1 MSVEV
6 LQAADFFVI
15 RAPRSSLSQLR
26 KIPTEP
32 TALVDFLASW
42 LATPAVQEALYLASP
57 SLMERLPNWQ
67 QQPNSKAAIKIT
79 NSLLK
84 YFVRFSSRATPFGL
98 FAGVALG
105 QVANETHLQCNTM
118 LRDKRHTRFDIAYL
132 AAIRAQFSEPNEA
145 EKWPLLCY
153 QANPTLQ
160 QQADG
165 LHYIEP
171 YFSDT
176 EQKYRLSTLVLD
188 EYLLA
193 MLQLT
198 KKGGNFASLQ
208 DGFQQLYPT
217 ANAASIQDY
226 IKQLLAAG
234 VLQVKLPLALTS
246 GSPDQTFI
254 TALQSMGATDSADI
268 LQRALTQLNSMD
280 KQPVNS
286 LKRYQEIYRGL
297 QTLPYPVSEN
307 RLLQTDILRSF
318 SQCQLAQA
326 EVSALMPALLALLAM
341 RKPYKT
347 PLNDFS
353 QKFEARFSSQYVPLL
368 TLLDDEVGISFSS
381 DIGYHT
387 SLLAG
392 LNITNRSPSSQ
403 DIIEPLQQTI
413 IAALSHVSPSETVL
427 QLTSDSLL
435 SKHESATL
443 MAKLPASFAINLSA
457 YQQEDG
463 RVVYYYH
470 GCYGPSAANLLGRF
484 CHLSTDML
492 QQVKQHLSQEE
503 AHSPE
508 VIFAEVLH
516 MPEGRPGNVIARPTL
531 RAYEIVFL
539 ADSHLANEWQIPISD
554 LLVYQENNVLCL
566 WSQRLQKRIIPRLSS
581 AHNFSDR
588 SLGIYRFLCSLQH
601 QNLQMPHFSLPDS
614 LYKAKRVPRIMLDN
628 LVLQEAHCNIP
639 VAQLKR
645 LWQEGQFV
653 ESHWLQLQQEYGLE
667 RYMSYAIADHVLLI
681 DLQNNMMFQML
692 LAEVNHKSHI
702 RLNEVLA
709 MKYQPLLQGP
719 DGPYQHEIIVPL
731 SNSAAIPYLAPLIA
745 PLTSSTNDNCRQF
758 APGSEWLSVKLYAG
772 QSSVEQLLLKQL
784 APWLT
789 QMQQDGVLK
798 HWFFIRYGDPDWHLR
813 LRCFGEPERLHGEL
827 LPALNR
833 LLAPSLASAG
843 LHRIELFTYMQ
854 ETERYGGEHMMPL
867 AEHFFCLDSQFV
879 LQAILFS
886 QQDDSLRWRL
896 AILAIDL
903 ILTQFDYLPAEKFK
917 LIDNLRT
924 GFAQEFK
931 EGLELRQQMGDKYR
945 YYQSQLQQDRQLLDW
960 HNQAIEPFKQ
970 QIQQSLQQFS
980 SSITPCCQAMLA
992 LFESQQAKGSRDSLL
1007 GSLLHM
1013 FTNRLFKAYG
1023 REQEFVVYDMLRRI
1037 YLSQRAQPVRGLS
1050 Q

>member
-1 MSVEV
+1 MSIGA
-6 LQAADFFVI
+6 LNIADFFVI

-32 TALVDFLASW
+32 AALVDFLASW
-42 LATPAVQEALYLASP
+42 VANPAVQEALYLASP
-57 SLMERLPNWQ
+57 SLIERLPNWQ
-67 QQPNSKAAIKIT
+67 HQPNSKAAIKIT

-84 YFVRFSSRATPFGL
+84 YFIRFSSRATPFGL
-98 FAGVALG
+98 FAGVTLG

-132 AAIRAQFSEPNEA
+132 TAIRAQFSEPNQA

-153 QANPTLQ
+153 QVNPTLK

-176 EQKYRLSTLVLD
+176 EQKYRLSSLLLD

-193 MLQLT
+193 MLQLA
-198 KKGGNFASLQ
+198 KKEGTFASLQ

-217 ANAASIQDY
+217 ADAASIQDY

-246 GSPDQTFI
+246 GSPEQTFI
-254 TALQSMGATDSADI
+254 KALQSVGATGSADI
-268 LQRALTQLNSMD
+268 LQRAQTQLNSMD
-280 KQPVNS
+280 KQPVNPI
-286 LKRYQEIYRGL
+286 KQYQEIYRSL

-318 SQCQLAQA
+318 SQCKLSQV
-326 EVSALMPALLALLAM
+326 EVSSLMPALLALLAM

-353 QKFEARFSSQYVPLL
+353 QKFKARFSSQYVPLL
-368 TLLDDEVGISFSS
+368 TLLDDEIGISFSS

-392 LNITNRSPSSQ
+392 LNITPPPPSTQ

-413 IAALSHVSPSETVL
+413 IAALSHLSPNETVL

-435 SKHESATL
+435 SKHENATL
-443 MAKLPASFAINLSA
+443 IAKLPASFAINLSA
-457 YQQEDG
+457 YKQKDG

-508 VIFAEVLH
+508 VLFAEVLH
-516 MPEGRPGNVIARPTL
+516 MPEGRQGNVIARPKL

-539 ADSHLANEWQIPISD
+539 ADSHLADEWQIPISD
-554 LLVYQENNVLCL
+554 LLVYQENDVLCL

-581 AHNFSDR
+581 AHNFTDR

-601 QNLQMPHFSLPDS
+601 QNLQMPHFTLPDS
-614 LYKAKRVPRIMLDN
+614 LHKAKRVPRIMLDN

-645 LWQEGQFV
+645 LWQEGLFV
-653 ESHWLQLQQEYGLE
+653 ESHWLQLQQEYGLN
-667 RYMSYAIADHVLLI
+667 RHMSYAIADHVLFI

-692 LAEVNHKSHI
+692 LAEVKHKSHI
-702 RLNEVLA
+702 RLNEILA

-731 SNSAAIPYLAPLIA
+731 SNSAATPYLAPL
-745 PLTSSTNDNCRQF
+745 TSPTDDKCRQF

-789 QMQQDGVLK
+789 QMQQVGVFK

-813 LRCFGEPERLHGEL
+813 LRCFGEPERLYGEL

-833 LLAPSLASAG
+833 LLAPSLASSG
-843 LHRIELFTYMQ
+843 LYRIELFTYMQ
-854 ETERYGGEHMMPL
+854 ETDRYGGEHMMPL
-867 AEHFFCLDSQFV
+867 AEYFFSLDSQFV

-924 GFAQEFK
+924 GFAQEFN

-945 YYQSQLQQDRQLLDW
+945 YYQSQLQQDLQLLNW
-960 HNQAIEPFKQ
+960 HNQAVEPFKQ
-970 QIQQSLQQFS
+970 QIQQSLQQLS
-980 SSITPCCQAMLA
+980 SSIAPCCQAMLA
-992 LFESQQAKGSRDSLL
+992 LFESQQARCSRDSLL

-1037 YLSQRAQPVRGLS
+1037 YLSKRAQPVGGLAP
-1050 Q
+1050 